1 MKNGCAIAVKYASLK
16 TPNVDDNLSEEEKP
30 TTVTRLLLLLSSLYH
45 KDSKLKKH
53 NLQGCQRPIWII
65 WSLVAKNLV
74 LFNQLNK
81 IHKIFANSLNNLYLC
96 RGNGFLSK
104 VSSDFG
110 TTHFV
115 FMLILFL
122 AEPVF

>member
-1 MKNGCAIAVKYASLK
+1 MSGFLYFYTHKAS
-16 TPNVDDNLSEEEKP
+16 
-30 TTVTRLLLLLSSLYH
+30 
-45 KDSKLKKH
+45 
-53 NLQGCQRPIWII
+53 
-65 WSLVAKNLV
+65 
-74 LFNQLNK
+74 
-81 IHKIFANSLNNLYLC
+81 NSLNNLYLC

-115 FMLILFL
+115 FMLMLFL